1 MADRLRTDSEFD
13 QFLLD
18 HFAPDVRRAIPS
30 SASDRLDRENALLH
44 KVGAEAI
51 LRALDGPRYALYWLG
66 RVGAAVGLVAVG
78 ALAASRL
85 STPGPDSKNPASGSK
100 PAPTAPL
107 AQPPTLFTSS
117 AAPAALGPVPT
128 PAAVAAPPPLSGP
141 PDLGAGTGRAPVAAV
156 GNPPAQPLPHR
167 TTASSKPSCPQGL
180 PMTLERDGQHLR
192 SPSLPATHGFSRGGK
207 VRLVAASGPERGRTL
222 GLATITETEPTGLVV
237 FADTPAAS
245 LPGVACAIPL
255 REEIQIGRELGKI
268 LAEHRLN
275 IGAGD
280 GVHVGDLYEVLGPA
294 IVDETAPGRTLGR
307 QAIGTIRITKTDAAF
322 ADFTL
327 QDGQAPKDSFV
338 RPKRPH

>member
-30 SASDRLDRENALLH
+30 RASDRLDRENALLH

-66 RVGAAVGLVAVG
+66 RVGVAVGLVAVG

-85 STPGPDSKNPASGSK
+85 STPNPDAKDAASGSK
-100 PAPTAPL
+100 PALTAPL
-107 AQPPTLFTSS
+107 SHPPTSVTPS
-117 AAPAALGPVPT
+117 AA

-167 TTASSKPSCPQGL
+167 TTASSKPSCPHGL
-180 PMTLERDGQHLR
+180 SMTLERDGQHLR

-222 GLATITETEPTGLVV
+222 GLATITETEPSGLVV

-245 LPGVACAIPL
+245 LPGVACAILL

-307 QAIGTIRITKTDAAF
+307 QAIGTIRITNTDAAF

>member
-66 RVGAAVGLVAVG
+66 RVGAAVGLAAVG

-85 STPGPDSKNPASGSK
+85 STPNPDAKDTASGSK
-100 PAPTAPL
+100 PALTAPL
-107 AQPPTLFTSS
+107 SHPPAPVTPS
-117 AAPAALGPVPT
+117 AAPAA
-128 PAAVAAPPPLSGP
+128 AAAPPPLSDS

-156 GNPPAQPLPHR
+156 GNPPTQPLPHR
-167 TTASSKPSCPQGL
+167 TTASSKPSCPHGL
-180 PMTLERDGQHLR
+180 SMTLERDGQHLR
-192 SPSLPATHGFSRGGK
+192 SPPLPATHGFSRGGK

-222 GLATITETEPTGLVV
+222 GLATITETESTGLVV

-268 LAEHRLN
+268 LVEHRLN

-280 GVHVGDLYEVLGPA
+280 RVHVGDLYEVLGPA